1 MSLSWREQNIVAI
14 GPVYSKLERSEFSS
28 NFEFNRNML
37 SGTGA
42 RVDLAVQ
49 RAPCGEQWVTC
60 THTWH
65 QRCGQLRVEPALWS
79 LDWLLR
85 SPWHTLSWLEI
96 HWRVTRGCC
105 VGAVVG
111 VSSLCSTCCYSL
123 GVGWGL
129 WAKRLIGCA
138 THVATAW
145 GEVRAPSRR
154 GFDLCVTPV
163 NAAWGV
169 VKAPWVFWF
178 NCCVVPVATA

>member
-1 MSLSWREQNIVAI
+1 M
-14 GPVYSKLERSEFSS
+14 G
-28 NFEFNRNML
+28 
-37 SGTGA
+37 
-42 RVDLAVQ
+42 
-49 RAPCGEQWVTC
+49 RAPGS
-60 THTWH
+60 TWQSSGH
-65 QRCGQLRVEPALWS
+65 PVVSSGWPAPIPGISVVASWGLNQLFGAWTGCWGAPGILC
-79 LDWLLR
+79 
-85 SPWHTLSWLEI
+85 PG
-96 HWRVTRGCC
+96 WRYTGGWPG
-105 VGAVVG
+105 GAVVG